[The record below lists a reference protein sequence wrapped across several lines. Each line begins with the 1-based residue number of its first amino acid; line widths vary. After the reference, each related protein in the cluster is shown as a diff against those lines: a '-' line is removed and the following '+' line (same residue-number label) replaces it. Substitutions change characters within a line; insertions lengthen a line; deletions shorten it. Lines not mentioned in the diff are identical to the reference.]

1 MRMFTL
7 TYGRPFSKV
16 GDENGDAAMSAF
28 AAKNEG
34 FVR

>member
-1 MRMFTL
+1 MRALTL

-16 GDENGDAAMSAF
+16 CNENGDAVMSAF